1 MNAKNHDVGI
11 APTTPPPLPGISKA
25 ASLKKRRRGFGNDVF
40 IIHGNDETAKTTVAR
55 FLDKLGLNP
64 TIFHEELHNGQPAP
78 GKFKRL
84 ANDADFAIVLL
95 TDDDVGAE
103 KDKPAQDLMPRARED
118 VIFELGYFWGELG
131 HERVCVLYKEG
142 IELPSGIQELGVP
155 LENTEAWQTRLTREM
170 KQAGLPVNSDKARD
184 AR

>member
-1 MNAKNHDVGI
+1 MN
-11 APTTPPPLPGISKA
+11 
-25 ASLKKRRRGFGNDVF
+25 KKVF

-55 FLDKLGLNP
+55 FVDKLGLKP

-103 KDKPAQDLMPRARED
+103 KDKPAQN
-118 VIFELGYFWGELG
+118 VIFELGYFWGKLG
-131 HERVCVLYKEG
+131 PGRVCVLYKEG

-170 KQAGLPVNSDKARD
+170 KQAGISVNPDKARD
-184 AR
+184 NR